1 MVHVVGSA
9 PDSPRAFP
17 RPAGAREHG
26 LIGAGRSVAVLRVR
40 DG

>member
-9 PDSPRAFP
+9 PRYRRVFP
-17 RPAGAREHG
+17 GPAGAREHG
-26 LIGAGRSVAVLRVR
+26 LIGAGRSAVVLPVR